1 MITGVHAVIFT
12 TDAEQDRAFFRDV
25 LELPFADA
33 GEGWQ
38 CDAAALD
45 SWSRGPRAR
54 QCMGRDEPRH
64 R

>member
-33 GEGWQ
+33 GEGVA
-38 CDAAALD
+38 DLRSAA
-45 SWSRGPRAR
+45 
-54 QCMGRDEPRH
+54 C
-64 R
+64 